1 MKSFKILRYVILIL
15 FLFSCSVSQF
25 GWKEGPVTGKKE
37 SSGFVEDFDPLTLN
51 DDDILIDPVDRSE
64 QSESTIQSQLN
75 EVPSEQEATDKE
87 MVQGY
92 RIQLLVS
99 RDEERAIEEKK
110 KAIFQF
116 PEVGVYMIFE
126 TPYYKIRIGDCQ
138 SEKEAEQLK
147 NEAIKKGFN
156 DAWQVPSKVYPK
168 TNMSSDL

>member
-1 MKSFKILRYVILIL
+1 MKSYTIPRYVILIL
-15 FLFSCSVSQF
+15 FLLSCSASQF
-25 GWKEGPVTGKKE
+25 GWKEGPVTGKNE
-37 SSGFVEDFDPLTLN
+37 SSGFIEDFDPLTLN
-51 DDDILIDPVDRSE
+51 DDDIVIDPVDQSE
-64 QSESTIQSQLN
+64 QSESTIQSQLD
-75 EVPSEQEATDKE
+75 EIPSEQEAIEKE

-92 RIQLLVS
+92 RVQLLVS

-116 PEVGVYMIFE
+116 PEVGVYMVFE

-147 NEAIKKGFN
+147 NEAIRKGFN
-156 DAWQVPSKVYPK
+156 DAWQVPSKVYRK